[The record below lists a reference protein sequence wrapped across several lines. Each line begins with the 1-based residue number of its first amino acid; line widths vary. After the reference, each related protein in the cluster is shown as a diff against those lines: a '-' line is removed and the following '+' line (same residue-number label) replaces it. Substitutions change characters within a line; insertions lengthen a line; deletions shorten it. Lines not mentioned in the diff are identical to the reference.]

1 VIVVFASPYAFAN
14 LLDFVGMFRKLKFAG
29 TEIELNE
36 RTKSK
41 LLTATTEIQSAI
53 KEYRTRVDREV
64 SRLLSRHQL
73 AARLAKYSDQVILA
87 RYGRANVGR
96 GYRCTIHIPDPISD
110 GNLYQLLDYHPEG
123 TGQFRTFSERYGII
137 GKVWRTEKSL
147 LFNHVDDLPPNAPT
161 EAKLENIMSNWG
173 MNRREAERALS
184 RPARI
189 SIRDNAAGIYPSEF
203 PRAFRPAAI
212 PPDRSGL
219 AEFGMGMKS
228 AACWF
233 APRWTVRTSAL
244 GDPVSRHIQFDI
256 DNIVNDELEELV
268 IKEQPEEP
276 EHHFTEVILENVF
289 HIPVGRT
296 IGKIKEHLTDIY
308 RVFVRDGILELR
320 FNGSP
325 LVYEAPNILE
335 APYYKEKNGASKLW
349 RKSIE
354 FDFGQELSVHG
365 FAALREP
372 ASTSRAGFA
381 LFRRNRLIKGS
392 GDEGYRPVHVFG
404 HSNSY
409 RYQRLFGELHLEGF
423 EVSHT
428 KDGFRWD
435 ENEQPFLELL
445 REHLDS
451 DELPLLRQAEGY
463 RSRAARS
470 QLVAAA
476 QQAVTNTTQA
486 MEARLPDVLPV
497 VADAPPVET
506 SAREA
511 PEQPRLAARRFDI
524 QFRERAWS
532 INVEITNDPAES
544 QWLVLSDSGQQTQG
558 PPRSIDIRVSMAH
571 PFMIR
576 FAQADPE
583 EVEALLR
590 VGAAMAMAEVLARDS
605 GVRAAG
611 TIRRNVND
619 ILREALSE
627 P

>member
-1 VIVVFASPYAFAN
+1 MSFMRAQSIKTVSIRPGVSVLAVLRHLNYKPWFALAE
-14 LLDFVGMFRKLKFAG
+14 FVDNAVQSFNQHRAELERSEGRNFKL
-29 TEIELNE
+29 
-36 RTKSK
+36 
-41 LLTATTEIQSAI
+41 
-53 KEYRTRVDREV
+53 RVDI
-64 SRLLSRHQL
+64 
-73 AARLAKYSDQVILA
+73 D
-87 RYGRANVGR
+87 
-96 GYRCTIHIPDPISD
+96 
-110 GNLYQLLDYHPEG
+110 
-123 TGQFRTFSERYGII
+123 
-137 GKVWRTEKSL
+137 
-147 LFNHVDDLPPNAPT
+147 VD
-161 EAKLENIMSNWG
+161 
-173 MNRREAERALS
+173 LS

-189 SIRDNAAGIYPSEF
+189 SIRDNAAGIYPAEF

-244 GDPVSRHIQFDI
+244 SDPVTRTIHFDI
-256 DNIVNDELEELV
+256 ENIVNDDLQELA
-268 IKEQPEEP
+268 IKEETAPPEQ
-276 EHHFTEVILENVF
+276 HFTEVILEDIF
-289 HIPVGRT
+289 HVPIGRT
-296 IGKIKEHLTDIY
+296 IGKLKEHLTDIY
-308 RVFVRDGILELR
+308 RVFMREGLLELR
-320 FNGSP
+320 FNGSL
-325 LVYEAPNILE
+325 LVYEPPNILQ
-335 APYYKEKNGASKLW
+335 APYFKDKNGPEILW
-349 RKSIE
+349 HKTIE
-354 FDFGQELSVHG
+354 FDFGEGLSARG

-372 ASTSRAGFA
+372 ASTLRAGFA
-381 LFRRNRLIKGS
+381 LFRRGRLIQGS
-392 GDEGYRPVHVFG
+392 GDEGYRPAYVFG
-404 HSNSY
+404 QSNSY

-451 DELPLLRQAEGY
+451 DEMPLLRQAEGY

-470 QLVAAA
+470 QMAAAA
-476 QQAVTNTTQA
+476 QQAVTSTTQA
-486 MEARLPDVLPV
+486 MESRLPEVLPV

-506 SAREA
+506 PAREA
-511 PEQPRLAARRFDI
+511 PEQPTLAGRRFEI
-524 QFRERAWS
+524 QFRGRAWS

-544 QWLVLSDSGQQTQG
+544 QWLVLSDSAPQAPGAA
-558 PPRSIDIRVSMAH
+558 RRIDIRVSMSH

-583 EVEALLR
+583 EVEGLLR
-590 VGAAMAMAEVLARDS
+590 VGAALAVAEVLARDS